1 MDRRIGMLVALGA
14 ALGSVHDAEMFK
26 PPRAKKVSRSS
37 VWTEEELGRH
47 RRAAEKAEEKRLR
60 RQERNR
66 RNQEK
71 HQ

>member
-1 MDRRIGMLVALGA
+1 MDRRIGMLVALGVA
-14 ALGSVHDAEMFK
+14 MGAVSDVEMFK
-26 PPRAKKVSRSS
+26 PPRAKKISRSAA
-37 VWTEEELGRH
+37 WTEEEIERH
-47 RRAAEKAEEKRLR
+47 RRASEKAEEKRLR